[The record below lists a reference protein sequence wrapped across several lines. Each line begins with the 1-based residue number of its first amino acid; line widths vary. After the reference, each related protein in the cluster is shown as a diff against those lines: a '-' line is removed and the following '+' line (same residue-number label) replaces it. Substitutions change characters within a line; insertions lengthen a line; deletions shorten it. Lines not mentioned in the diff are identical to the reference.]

1 MSSTAANLWIA
12 GLAIAVIV
20 LLVAGVL
27 LTLVLRTATA
37 IDNGAKEI
45 WTVGKQVANAT
56 VELSLLRRTN
66 QLVAD
71 VNEAATGILANAR
84 RIARHS
90 SSCSGC
96 PRCVLSGSGSGYG
109 GVR

>member
-1 MSSTAANLWIA
+1 MSSTASNLWIA
-12 GLAIAVIV
+12 GLAIAVVV
-20 LLVAGVL
+20 LAVATVL
-27 LTLVLRTATA
+27 LTVVLRVASQ
-37 IDNGAKEI
+37 IDDGAKEI

-71 VNEAATGILANAR
+71 VLEASTGILANAR
-84 RIARHS
+84 RISRHAR
-90 SSCSGC
+90 SCPGC
-96 PRCVLSGSGSGYG
+96 PRCVLSGQTG